1 MEINDTPSGPPPT
14 DEKITPQQRYRQ
26 TEKCKAARNRY
37 YESKGRDK
45 AAEYYLAN
53 KEKILQRA
61 KQRYIDLRNG
71 SDAV

>member
-1 MEINDTPSGPPPT
+1 MEINDMPSGPPPT
-14 DEKITPQQRYRQ
+14 EEKVTPQQRYRQ
-26 TEKCKAARNRY
+26 TDKCKAARNRY

-53 KEKILQRA
+53 KEKILERA

-71 SDAV
+71 LNAV